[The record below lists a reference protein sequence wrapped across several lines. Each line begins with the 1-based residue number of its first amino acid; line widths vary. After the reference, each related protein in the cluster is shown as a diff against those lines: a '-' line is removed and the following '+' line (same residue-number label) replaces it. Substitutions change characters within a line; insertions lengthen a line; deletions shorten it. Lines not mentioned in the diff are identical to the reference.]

1 MRSYKFFNVFLMT
14 NLLGY
19 WENVINNIHGC
30 KVFIAINLLLNTTFA
45 VSYKFSD
52 VVFSFVPKYFL
63 ISLVIYFLTHWFFK
77 LCCLICIISWIFQ
90 LSVWYW
96 FLISSHCDQRRYFV
110 WYLSFLTYWV
120 NLWPNLWSILEN
132 VPVHLRRMYIMECSI

>member
-1 MRSYKFFNVFLMT
+1 MT

-52 VVFSFVPKYFL
+52 VVFSFVPEYFL
-63 ISLVIYFLTHWFFK
+63 ISLVIYFLMH
-77 LCCLICIISWIFQ
+77 
-90 LSVWYW
+90 
-96 FLISSHCDQRRYFV
+96 
-110 WYLSFLTYWV
+110 
-120 NLWPNLWSILEN
+120 
-132 VPVHLRRMYIMECSI
+132 